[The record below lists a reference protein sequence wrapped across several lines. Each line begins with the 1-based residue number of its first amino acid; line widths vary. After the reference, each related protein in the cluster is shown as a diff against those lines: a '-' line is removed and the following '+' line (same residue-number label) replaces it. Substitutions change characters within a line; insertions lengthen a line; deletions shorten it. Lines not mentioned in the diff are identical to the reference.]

1 MTRVCANNSPRRRLA
16 RLKSYDYALNGA
28 YYVTIVTKNR
38 LCLFGDVT
46 NDAVQLNDAGK
57 MIAAQWRTLPTKF
70 PNTQLDEFIVMPNHI
85 HGIIIFVGASLVGA
99 HSNASN
105 SGDKNDIPT
114 KKLGDV
120 IGAYK
125 SLTTVAFVQGVKTL
139 KWPPSPKNC
148 GNEIITNTSL
158 ETTKT
163 FLAFNNTLPIIRHG
177 GTKTLIIYKKLLNL
191 PPSFGEF

>member
-1 MTRVCANNSPRRRLA
+1 MAH
-16 RLKSYDYALNGA
+16 
-28 YYVTIVTKNR
+28 
-38 LCLFGDVT
+38 
-46 NDAVQLNDAGK
+46 
-57 MIAAQWRTLPTKF
+57 IAHKISKHAIGRIYCHAQSHSR
-70 PNTQLDEFIVMPNHI
+70 NHYI
-85 HGIIIFVGASLVGA
+85 CRGVPCGR

-139 KWPPSPKNC
+139 KWPPFSENC

>member
-1 MTRVCANNSPRRRLA
+1 MLQMTP
-16 RLKSYDYALNGA
+16 
-28 YYVTIVTKNR
+28 
-38 LCLFGDVT
+38 
-46 NDAVQLNDAGK
+46 VQLNDAGK

-139 KWPPSPKNC
+139 KWPPFSEKLWQRNYY
-148 GNEIITNTSL
+148 EH
-158 ETTKT
+158 
-163 FLAFNNTLPIIRHG
+163 IIRND
-177 GTKTLIIYKKLLNL
+177 KDLLSIQQYITDNPARWNEDPDNL
-191 PPSFGEF
+191 QKIT

>member
-1 MTRVCANNSPRRRLA
+1 
-16 RLKSYDYALNGA
+16 
-28 YYVTIVTKNR
+28 
-38 LCLFGDVT
+38 
-46 NDAVQLNDAGK
+46 

-139 KWPPSPKNC
+139 KWPPFSEKLWQRNYY
-148 GNEIITNTSL
+148 EH
-158 ETTKT
+158 
-163 FLAFNNTLPIIRHG
+163 IIRND
-177 GTKTLIIYKKLLNL
+177 KDLLSIQQYITDNPARWNEDPDNL
-191 PPSFGEF
+191 QKNYLTCRHPLESFNRRFKSERISYIVTSGAKRMTMRPAGSAKYR